1 VDAETPILANG
12 GHYADHMMT
21 MSHQSYGPDVG
32 VPRILHML
40 DEVGVRATFFVPGW
54 VAEHRPGLAAEIV
67 ERGHEVAHH
76 SYSHR
81 SPVTAHTGS

>member
-1 VDAETPILANG
+1 
-12 GHYADHMMT
+12 
-21 MSHQSYGPDVG
+21 
-32 VPRILHML
+32 ML